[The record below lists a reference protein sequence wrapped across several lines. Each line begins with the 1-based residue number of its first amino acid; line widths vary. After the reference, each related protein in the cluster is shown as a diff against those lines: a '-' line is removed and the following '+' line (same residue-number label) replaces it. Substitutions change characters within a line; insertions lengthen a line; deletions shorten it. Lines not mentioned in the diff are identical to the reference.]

1 MKNSKM
7 KYTEEKYFKI
17 MQNIENDYE
26 AQQLNEFYDQE
37 RIEWK
42 PVAKSQKQIQLE
54 KIRNTYYLK
63 RTILQQN
70 IKGKSND

>member
-1 MKNSKM
+1 MKN
-7 KYTEEKYFKI
+7 YIDTL
-17 MQNIENDYE
+17 QALENDYE
-26 AQQLNEFYDQE
+26 AEKLNEFYNQE
-37 RIEWK
+37 QIEWK
-42 PVAKSQKQIQLE
+42 PVAKSQKRIQLE

>member
-1 MKNSKM
+1 MKN
-7 KYTEEKYFKI
+7 YIDTL
-17 MQNIENDYE
+17 QAIENDYE
-26 AQQLNEFYDQE
+26 AERLNEFYNQE

-42 PVAKSQKQIQLE
+42 PVAKSQKRIQLE

-70 IKGKSND
+70 IKGKSNG

>member
-1 MKNSKM
+1 MKN
-7 KYTEEKYFKI
+7 YIDTL
-17 MQNIENDYE
+17 QALENDYE
-26 AQQLNEFYDQE
+26 AERLNEFYNQE

-42 PVAKSQKQIQLE
+42 PVAKSQKRIQLE

>member
-1 MKNSKM
+1 MKN
-7 KYTEEKYFKI
+7 YIDTL
-17 MQNIENDYE
+17 QALENDYE
-26 AQQLNEFYDQE
+26 AERLNDFYDQE

-42 PVAKSQKQIQLE
+42 PVAKSQKRIQLE

>member
-26 AQQLNEFYDQE
+26 AQQLNEFYNQE
-37 RIEWK
+37 QIEWK
-42 PVAKSQKQIQLE
+42 PVAKSQKRIQLE

>member
-1 MKNSKM
+1 M

-37 RIEWK
+37 QIEWK
-42 PVAKSQKQIQLE
+42 PVAKSQKRIQLE
-54 KIRNTYYLK
+54 KIRNMYYLK
-63 RTILQQN
+63 RTILQQS

>member
-1 MKNSKM
+1 MKN
-7 KYTEEKYFKI
+7 YIDTL
-17 MQNIENDYE
+17 QALENDYE
-26 AQQLNEFYDQE
+26 AERLNEFYDQKQ
-37 RIEWK
+37 IEWK
-42 PVAKSQKQIQLE
+42 PVAKSQKRIQLE

>member
-1 MKNSKM
+1 
-7 KYTEEKYFKI
+7 
-17 MQNIENDYE
+17 MQNIENDNE

>member
-1 MKNSKM
+1 MKN
-7 KYTEEKYFKI
+7 YINTL
-17 MQNIENDYE
+17 QALENDYE
-26 AQQLNEFYDQE
+26 AERLNEFYNQE
-37 RIEWK
+37 QIEWK
-42 PVAKSQKQIQLE
+42 PVAKSQKRIQLE

>member
-1 MKNSKM
+1 MKN
-7 KYTEEKYFKI
+7 YIDTL
-17 MQNIENDYE
+17 QALENDYE
-26 AQQLNEFYDQE
+26 AERLNEFYNQE
-37 RIEWK
+37 QIEWK
-42 PVAKSQKQIQLE
+42 PVAKSQKRIQLE

>member
-1 MKNSKM
+1 MKN
-7 KYTEEKYFKI
+7 YI
-17 MQNIENDYE
+17 DNLQALENDYE
-26 AQQLNEFYDQE
+26 AERLNEFYNQE

-42 PVAKSQKQIQLE
+42 PVAKSQKRIQLE

>member
-1 MKNSKM
+1 
-7 KYTEEKYFKI
+7 
-17 MQNIENDYE
+17 MQNYIDTLQALENDYE
-26 AQQLNEFYDQE
+26 AERLNEFYNQE

-42 PVAKSQKQIQLE
+42 PVAKSQKRIQLE

-70 IKGKSND
+70 RKGKSND

>member
-1 MKNSKM
+1 MKN
-7 KYTEEKYFKI
+7 YIDTL
-17 MQNIENDYE
+17 QALENDYE
-26 AQQLNEFYDQE
+26 AERLNEFYNQE

-42 PVAKSQKQIQLE
+42 PVAKSQKRIQLE
-54 KIRNTYYLK
+54 KIRNTYHLK

>member
-1 MKNSKM
+1 MKN
-7 KYTEEKYFKI
+7 YIDTL
-17 MQNIENDYE
+17 QALENDYE
-26 AQQLNEFYDQE
+26 AERLNEFYNQE
-37 RIEWK
+37 QIEWK
-42 PVAKSQKQIQLE
+42 PEAKSQKRIQLE

>member
-1 MKNSKM
+1 MKN
-7 KYTEEKYFKI
+7 YIDTL
-17 MQNIENDYE
+17 QALENNYE
-26 AQQLNEFYDQE
+26 AERLNEFYDQE

-42 PVAKSQKQIQLE
+42 PVAKSQKRIQLE

>member
-1 MKNSKM
+1 MKN
-7 KYTEEKYFKI
+7 YVDTL
-17 MQNIENDYE
+17 QALENDYE
-26 AQQLNEFYDQE
+26 AERLNEFYNQE

-42 PVAKSQKQIQLE
+42 PVAKSQKRIQLE

>member
-1 MKNSKM
+1 MKN
-7 KYTEEKYFKI
+7 YIDTL
-17 MQNIENDYE
+17 QALENDYE
-26 AQQLNEFYDQE
+26 AERLNEFYNQE

-42 PVAKSQKQIQLE
+42 PVAKSQKRIQLE

-63 RTILQQN
+63 RTALQQN

>member
-1 MKNSKM
+1 MKNYIDTS
-7 KYTEEKYFKI
+7 
-17 MQNIENDYE
+17 QALENDYE
-26 AQQLNEFYDQE
+26 AERLNEFYNQE
-37 RIEWK
+37 QIEWK
-42 PVAKSQKQIQLE
+42 PVAKSQKRIQLE

>member
-1 MKNSKM
+1 MKN
-7 KYTEEKYFKI
+7 YIDTL
-17 MQNIENDYE
+17 QALENDYE
-26 AQQLNEFYDQE
+26 AERLNEFYNQE

-42 PVAKSQKQIQLE
+42 PVAKSQKRIHLE
-54 KIRNTYYLK
+54 KIRNMYYLK

>member
-1 MKNSKM
+1 MKN
-7 KYTEEKYFKI
+7 YINTL
-17 MQNIENDYE
+17 QALENDYE
-26 AQQLNEFYDQE
+26 AERLNEFYDQE
-37 RIEWK
+37 QIEWK
-42 PVAKSQKQIQLE
+42 PVAKSQKRIKLE

>member
-1 MKNSKM
+1 MKN
-7 KYTEEKYFKI
+7 YIDTL
-17 MQNIENDYE
+17 QALENDYE
-26 AQQLNEFYDQE
+26 AERLNEFYGQE

-42 PVAKSQKQIQLE
+42 PVAKSQKRIQLE
-54 KIRNTYYLK
+54 EIRNTYYLK